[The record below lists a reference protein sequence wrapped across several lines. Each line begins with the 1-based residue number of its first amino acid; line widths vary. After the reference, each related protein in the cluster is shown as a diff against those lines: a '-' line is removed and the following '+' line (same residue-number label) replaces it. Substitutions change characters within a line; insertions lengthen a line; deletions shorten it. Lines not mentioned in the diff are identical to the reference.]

1 MTGISVSIVDGAA
14 FRAGVGETLLDAALN
29 HHVDLP
35 HDCRAGSC
43 GTCRVQVVG
52 GSVEGGETSEPGY
65 VLACQCRLKTDITI
79 AVEDVPHVESV
90 AAYVRSLVFM
100 SEDVVE
106 VTLVPD
112 HPFVYLP
119 GQYCQFRFKGF
130 PERAYSPTL
139 ALEGPADRE
148 TIRLHI
154 RQVPGGRVSGAL
166 GEAIRPGHKVRVTGP
181 FGSAYLRPG
190 KTQRL
195 VLASSG
201 TGFAP
206 IWAIAHAALTE
217 MPDRAIVI
225 IPGARTR
232 ESLYMRACLL
242 RLMAFPKVHVIPVVS
257 KGPED
262 SIFQIGS
269 PIDMVP
275 ELSGNDLVYVC
286 GSPGMV
292 AAMAEI
298 ARREGAPCFADAF
311 EPSHAARPASLLGR
325 ARGMLPFLS
334 PT

>member
-1 MTGISVSIVDGAA
+1 MTGVSVSVVDGAA
-14 FRAGVGETLLDAALN
+14 FRAQVGETLLDAALH

-43 GTCRVQVVG
+43 GTCRVQIVD

-65 VLACQCRLKTDITI
+65 VLACQCRLTNDITI
-79 AVEDVPHVESV
+79 AVEYVPHVETV
-90 AAYVRSLVFM
+90 GAYVKSLVFM

-166 GEAIRPGHKVRVTGP
+166 GEGILPGHKVRVTGP

-190 KTQRL
+190 KRERL

-217 MPDRAIVI
+217 MPDREIVV

-242 RLMAFPKVHVIPVVS
+242 RLMAFPNVHVIPVVS
-257 KGPED
+257 QGPDD
-262 SIFQIGS
+262 SVFQIGS

-275 ELSGNDLVYVC
+275 QLSQDDLVYVC
-286 GSPGMV
+286 GSPAMV
-292 AAMAEI
+292 AAMAQI
-298 ARREGAPCFADAF
+298 ASNEGAPCYADAF
-311 EPSHAARPASLLGR
+311 EPSHAARSAGLLAR
-325 ARGMLPFLS
+325 ARRVMPFLS
-334 PT
+334 PI